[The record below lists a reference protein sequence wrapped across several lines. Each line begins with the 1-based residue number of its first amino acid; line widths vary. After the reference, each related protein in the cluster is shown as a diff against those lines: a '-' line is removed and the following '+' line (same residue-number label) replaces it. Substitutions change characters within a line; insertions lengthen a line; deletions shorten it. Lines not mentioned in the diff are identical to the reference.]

1 MIRRPP
7 RSTRTD
13 TLFPYTTLFRSEGV
27 GVIEFT
33 VAPQVQ
39 PAAGELPYHEWF
51 VEFET
56 PPAEMERF
64 HLQVDEALQQRNVY
78 YFDLI
83 QGKILQ
89 PLHIRLLRN
98 GAFLEY
104 MRQEGKLGGQH
115 KVPRLSNDRKIADK
129 LGAYIKFGWSR

>member
-1 MIRRPP
+1 MEFRRV
-7 RSTRTD
+7 
-13 TLFPYTTLFRSEGV
+13 LFRSEHVIAEEVEEALMSVATGEGV

-64 HLQVDEALQQRNVY
+64 RLQVDEALQQRNVY
-78 YFDLI
+78 RSEEHTSE
-83 QGKILQ
+83 LQ
-89 PLHIRLLRN
+89 SL
-98 GAFLEY
+98 
-104 MRQEGKLGGQH
+104 MRISYAVFCLKKKKTNKH
-115 KVPRLSNDRKIADK
+115 
-129 LGAYIKFGWSR
+129 